1 MTDNSFTSKL
11 PSVGTTIFTVMSALA
26 TEQNAINLGQGFPD
40 YQMPESLI
48 DAVAK
53 AMKDG
58 FNQYSPMQGYLP
70 LRESLSSKIKRL
82 YGMDIN
88 PADEI
93 TITPGATY
101 ALYTAM
107 TCLLQ
112 PGDEVIVLEPAYD
125 SYIPGILLNGGI
137 PIRLSLELPTYRI
150 DWEKVR
156 SAITKKTRLIIINNP
171 HNPTGTILNKTDI
184 DELREIVNNSP
195 IYLLSDEVYEHLVY
209 DGKQHESILKYAD
222 LYAKSFVCFS
232 FGKLYHST
240 GWKIGYC
247 VAPPSLTR
255 EFRKV
260 HQFNAFST
268 HTPSQVGLASIVR
281 DESSYDTL
289 AAELQEKRDLFADLL
304 SVTRLKALICEG
316 TYFQCYTYE
325 EVSNEPAAEFCI
337 RLTKEAG
344 VAAIP
349 LSAFYEEK
357 TDAKVI
363 RFCFAKKE
371 ETLLAA
377 ANRLKRYF
385 QK

>member
-26 TEQNAINLGQGFPD
+26 TEQGAINLGQGFPD
-40 YQMPESLI
+40 FPMPESLI
-48 DAVAK
+48 EAVTK
-53 AMKDG
+53 AMQDG
-58 FNQYSPMQGYLP
+58 YNQYSPMQGYLP
-70 LRESLSSKIKRL
+70 LRENLAEKVSLL
-82 YGMDIN
+82 YETNIN

-125 SYIPGILLNGGI
+125 SYIPGILLNAAVPVRI
-137 PIRLSLELPTYRI
+137 SLEYPDYQINWDKIRA
-150 DWEKVR
+150 
-156 SAITKKTRLIIINNP
+156 AITKKTRLIILNNP
-171 HNPTGTILNKTDI
+171 HNPTGKILSGKDI
-184 DELREIVNNSP
+184 EELKAIVANHP
-195 IYLLSDEVYEHLVY
+195 IYILSDEVYEHLVY
-209 DGKQHESILKYAD
+209 DNKQHESILRYPE

-247 VAPPSLTR
+247 IAPASLSR

-268 HTPSQVGLASIVR
+268 HTPSQVGLASVVR
-281 DESSYDTL
+281 DPNAYNTL
-289 AAELQEKRDLFADLL
+289 AKDVQQRRDIFKDLL
-304 SVTRLKALICEG
+304 TATKLEPIACEG
-316 TYFQCYTYE
+316 TYFQCYAYE
-325 EVSNEPAAEFCI
+325 RISDEPAAEFCI
-337 RLTKEAG
+337 RLTREAG

-357 TDAKVI
+357 TDQRVI

-371 ETLLAA
+371 TTLQEA
-377 ANRLKRYF
+377 ANRLKKYF
-385 QK
+385 S

>member
-304 SVTRLKALICEG
+304 SVTRLKALISEG